1 MDEPLVWVRAVHFA
15 ATISLTGTVL
25 FLALIAEPVFRGTH
39 AGGEV
44 PARVRSWLAWIEWG
58 SLVVVVVSG
67 AAWLILKAAQMG
79 DVPWQAVFSED
90 LIPTVLWGT
99 DFGQDWIARLVLA
112 ALLVPTLLAAQ
123 PARASYRPAL
133 VAACVLGAA
142 LVGTLAW
149 AGHAAATT
157 GAMGAANISSD
168 ILHLVAAAAW
178 VGALVPLA
186 LLLVAALGR
195 VDAPSIAIAREAV
208 RRFSILGIVSVG
220 TLVVTGVVNGL
231 MIIGSLAVLAG
242 TDYGRLLLFKIALFL
257 AMLSLAAIN
266 RLWLTPLLQ
275 RQHNADTAAILLRR
289 IGSNTV
295 LEAVIGVVIVA
306 IVGVLGTMSPTE

>member
-1 MDEPLVWVRAVHFA
+1 LDEPLVWVRAVHFA

-44 PARVRSWLAWIEWG
+44 PARVRSWLAGIEWG
-58 SLVVVVVSG
+58 RLVVVVVSG

-90 LIPTVLWGT
+90 LIPMVLWGT

-133 VAACVLGAA
+133 VAACVLGAG

-257 AMLSLAAIN
+257 AMLSLAAVN

>member
-1 MDEPLVWVRAVHFA
+1 LDEPLVWVRAVHFA

-186 LLLVAALGR
+186 LLLVTALGR

>member
-1 MDEPLVWVRAVHFA
+1 MDTSTRLTETSSELRCNHCRRASTSSSGARSRPTRTAPRAPSYSGSANRRAGLDEPLVWVRAVHFA

-90 LIPTVLWGT
+90 LIPMVLWGT

-178 VGALVPLA
+178 VG
-186 LLLVAALGR
+186 
-195 VDAPSIAIAREAV
+195 
-208 RRFSILGIVSVG
+208 
-220 TLVVTGVVNGL
+220 
-231 MIIGSLAVLAG
+231 
-242 TDYGRLLLFKIALFL
+242 
-257 AMLSLAAIN
+257 
-266 RLWLTPLLQ
+266 
-275 RQHNADTAAILLRR
+275 
-289 IGSNTV
+289 
-295 LEAVIGVVIVA
+295 
-306 IVGVLGTMSPTE
+306 